1 MFSFYKMCTVY
12 KTQNGLFKIHENDYI
27 IYKWVVNGY
36 VFEHNLINKYLQG
49 YIKDFKYIVDAGAN
63 IGCHAISYAGF
74 NPSAIIYAFEPQKEL
89 YNILECNKRIN
100 HASNVVCINK
110 ALGHENKSI
119 FMNTPLQESDGV
131 NFGGTSIGRGGEPT
145 EMITLDSLDLPSLDF
160 IKMDI
165 QGAEGLLVKGGRKTI
180 DKYSP
185 VILFEHDDTIVVP
198 EHVGL
203 KVVPSPFFELSKLG
217 YNTFTYLGEL
227 NYITRRDKHKN
238 FEDMLKHS

>member
-89 YNILECNKRIN
+89 YNIYVTIC
-100 HASNVVCINK
+100 
-110 ALGHENKSI
+110 
-119 FMNTPLQESDGV
+119 SDHIQYQQWKKY
-131 NFGGTSIGRGGEPT
+131 N
-145 EMITLDSLDLPSLDF
+145 DSLWIFSSMRKKNTKGLARKILAD
-160 IKMDI
+160 IKLFK
-165 QGAEGLLVKGGRKTI
+165 EGLEMFSMFQKI
-180 DKYSP
+180 
-185 VILFEHDDTIVVP
+185 
-198 EHVGL
+198 
-203 KVVPSPFFELSKLG
+203 
-217 YNTFTYLGEL
+217 
-227 NYITRRDKHKN
+227 
-238 FEDMLKHS
+238 